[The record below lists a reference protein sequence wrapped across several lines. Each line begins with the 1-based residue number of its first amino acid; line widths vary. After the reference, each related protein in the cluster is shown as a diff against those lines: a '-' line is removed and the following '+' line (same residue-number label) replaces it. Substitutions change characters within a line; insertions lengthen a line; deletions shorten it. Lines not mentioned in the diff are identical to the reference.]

1 MWKFIVIALVG
12 AIGVVLIYAGTKP
25 DTFGVQRSTTI
36 KAPAEKVYALV
47 NDLQQWKHWSP
58 YETKDPAMKRSFSGP
73 SAGPGA
79 AYAWDG
85 NKEVGQGSMKITGTT
100 PPSLVSIQL
109 DFVKPFEAHN
119 RVDFRFAPK
128 GDATEV
134 TWAMNGPAPYL
145 TKLMSTFFDMDK
157 MIGKDFEAGLA
168 KLKTVAEQ

>member
-1 MWKFIVIALVG
+1 MLKTIVIIALV
-12 AIGVVLIYAGTKP
+12 AIAAVLIYAGTKP
-25 DTFGVQRSTTI
+25 DSFGVQRAATI
-36 KAPAEKVYALV
+36 KAPPEKIYALV
-47 NDLQQWKHWSP
+47 NDLQQWKLWSP